1 MAVETTYTQARA
13 QLAKLC
19 NEVVD
24 SRETVIIHR
33 RSAED
38 VALIAADELTSL
50 IETAHMLRSPKNAE
64 RLLKALTRARA
75 GREKPRTVEKLRR
88 DMGLEKA
95 E

>member
-75 GREKPRTVEKLRR
+75 GREEPRTVEKLRR